1 MSTVTTADGTNIYF
15 KDWGNGQ
22 PIVFSHGWP
31 LTADAWDNQ
40 MLYFGRRGYRVV
52 AHDRRSHGR
61 SDQTWDGNDMDTY
74 ADDLAAVIDMLDLKD
89 AIMVGHSTGGGEVA
103 HYIGRHGTSRVAKI
117 VLVGAVPP
125 LMLKT
130 ANNPE
135 GTPKEVFDSLRQSVA
150 GDHSQFWRDLSLPFY
165 GFNRDGAHISEGLRE
180 SFWLQSMM
188 GGIKGIYDCI
198 REFSEVDYTPD
209 LKKFDRPT
217 LFIAGDDDQIV
228 PIGAAALKAHKL
240 VKGSEL
246 KVYPGAPHGLAQT
259 MPDRFNA
266 DLLQFI
272 QGEQRA
278 SAAGA

>member
-103 HYIGRHGTSRVAKI
+103 HYIGRHGTARVAKI